1 MPILLAKLGPDPGL
15 RLPLL
20 LLGVLDRR
28 PFPNISCASASF
40 FLRRRSSLLSFVQQM
55 RFATILLTCL
65 YDVVERDR
73 FLAGGHTCT

>member
-15 RLPLL
+15 RLP

-40 FLRRRSSLLSFVQQM
+40 FLRRRSILLSFTQPM
-55 RFATILLTCL
+55 RSARVLLTSL
-65 YDVVERDR
+65 YDVVERYR
-73 FLAGGHTCT
+73 FLVACHIYT